1 MNQQWLIILKKIVS
15 IRKTYELKLDD
26 TYPALVIFD
35 SFKAQTTDRVLKLLE
50 DMQSYLF
57 NNDSTK
63 LH

>member
-15 IRKTYELKLDD
+15 IRKRYELKLDD